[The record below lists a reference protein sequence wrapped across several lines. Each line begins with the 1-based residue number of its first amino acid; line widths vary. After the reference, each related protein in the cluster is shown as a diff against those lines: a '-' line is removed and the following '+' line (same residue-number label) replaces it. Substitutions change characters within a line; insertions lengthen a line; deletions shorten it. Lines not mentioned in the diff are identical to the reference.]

1 MSDKQPSSNPS
12 PKAEEWT
19 GAKATKFD
27 RYATATPIDRLPR
40 RTDTMHIHG
49 NLIDADVVV

>member
-1 MSDKQPSSNPS
+1 MSEKQPSSNPS

-27 RYATATPIDRLPR
+27 KYATTTRLPFPNHAR
-40 RTDTMHIHG
+40 AEAQHFAHMAW
-49 NLIDADVVV
+49 NAS